1 MKYNVNF
8 SQIVSQL
15 VKVFKSEQTTR
26 DYNIEGEIFEG
37 MCGWCGVMSPVSRG
51 AFVKAF
57 GASVMLEAETKAREE
72 IQAAQDR
79 HNATRYHAHAIE
91 ADQLQG
97 VPAVGGF
104 FWAANSGMKCDDGRG
119 VFGEISALLW
129 CTEEDDE
136 HSRQEFAKLPARL
149 CQVREVFT
157 VSPEE
162 FDRPDLADE
171 LVTRHALQGGS
182 ASDDVDEGTTWQQL
196 ANDEEALATLYTF
209 GALVTDGTR
218 YYLIDTEGYSYSRYI
233 YVPLSWQDNLG
244 GIVKSERERIQARKE
259 AEARQ
264 EEEEKAARLSEYKN
278 RCTKWAHLMEDV
290 RPLEQKEAEAYEAYT
305 RTGWKRH
312 SLEGKAHTAAK
323 RATDAA
329 RKRNI
334 LAMCSAAFPG
344 VKFSVSVHR
353 GWGEDFRVTWQD
365 GPTEAEFKEVS
376 DLDLFASCWDTFDG
390 MTDCADIAHAEFTD
404 FSSFAMGDRCGGCV
418 KADREI
424 SEQTLAAVIAE
435 LVAVVPEYD
444 SRDTY
449 GYNRVQVT
457 AEQAAA
463 VAQRLG
469 MSVSALYSC
478 GYALAYDASADEIA
492 HRYCVRTSF
501 YKQQG
506 SPTDP
511 DPNRSKRGEKVHD
524 EANDDAPAD
533 GLELVEIPGGMAV
546 VGDARTTY
554 RNRREIKAHGGTWNK
569 TAQRWEAT
577 EPEKVVQLRAW
588 FAHDEQ
594 SAEATAEASTGAD
607 TEAGAPVEGQ
617 GVEATAEASTE
628 TGTPSEGQ
636 AWAIKA
642 EQVAE
647 IEHKPAPCP
656 ELPETDEHGER
667 IAWQYV
673 SNGGEQL
680 HEIRRHAD
688 GFYYIVWGIGA
699 EDGCSFDP
707 TRHKTHADALA
718 TLQHYRPQVEAVD
731 PQTTPAPANIKA
743 EAEEA
748 QESTNTAAPANIK
761 AEEGKAVEST
771 TEEAQEEADTE
782 ATIAEGRGWAKSEV
796 VACGSSHYSAC
807 EKSPNFEPSGVGSPS
822 VPSFPCWG
830 VFMFGD
836 VDGNSYEPQM
846 IKSFDSEAQAR
857 EWLRLCAD
865 CASALS
871 ADHILACTGGY
882 WVVWYDRDC
891 SGYYCQFVAHRADA
905 HDLSGAL
912 LRCESLHLRRRVHE
926 FKRKHIARQMAEEAA
941 PRA

>member
-1 MKYNVNF
+1 M
-8 SQIVSQL
+8 
-15 VKVFKSEQTTR
+15 
-26 DYNIEGEIFEG
+26 
-37 MCGWCGVMSPVSRG
+37 
-51 AFVKAF
+51 
-57 GASVMLEAETKAREE
+57 
-72 IQAAQDR
+72 
-79 HNATRYHAHAIE
+79 
-91 ADQLQG
+91 
-97 VPAVGGF
+97 
-104 FWAANSGMKCDDGRG
+104 
-119 VFGEISALLW
+119 
-129 CTEEDDE
+129 
-136 HSRQEFAKLPARL
+136 
-149 CQVREVFT
+149 FT

-162 FDRPDLADE
+162 FDRPELADE

-278 RCTKWAHLMEDV
+278 RCAKWAHLMEDV

-390 MTDCADIAHAEFTD
+390 MTDCADISYAEFTD

-449 GYNRVQVT
+449 GYNRVKVT

-463 VAQRLG
+463 VAQCLG

-501 YKQQG
+501 YKQQDN
-506 SPTDP
+506 PTDP
-511 DPNRSKRGEKVHD
+511 DPNRSKRSEKVQD

-533 GLELVEIPGGMAV
+533 GLALVEIPGGVAV

-577 EPEKVVQLRAW
+577 EPEKVAQLRAW
-588 FAHDEQ
+588 FAHTEQ
-594 SAEATAEASTGAD
+594 TAET
-607 TEAGAPVEGQ
+607 
-617 GVEATAEASTE
+617 TAR
-628 TGTPSEGQ
+628 TP
-636 AWAIKA
+636 
-642 EQVAE
+642 
-647 IEHKPAPCP
+647 
-656 ELPETDEHGER
+656 T
-667 IAWQYV
+667 
-673 SNGGEQL
+673 
-680 HEIRRHAD
+680 
-688 GFYYIVWGIGA
+688 
-699 EDGCSFDP
+699 
-707 TRHKTHADALA
+707 
-718 TLQHYRPQVEAVD
+718 
-731 PQTTPAPANIKA
+731 
-743 EAEEA
+743 
-748 QESTNTAAPANIK
+748 
-761 AEEGKAVEST
+761 
-771 TEEAQEEADTE
+771 EADTPRRGQGR
-782 ATIAEGRGWAKSEV
+782 AESKA
-796 VACGSSHYSAC
+796 VACRSPYYSVR
-807 EKSPNFEPSGVGSPS
+807 EKSPT
-822 VPSFPCWG
+822 
-830 VFMFGD
+830 
-836 VDGNSYEPQM
+836 
-846 IKSFDSEAQAR
+846 
-857 EWLRLCAD
+857 L
-865 CASALS
+865 ALP
-871 ADHILACTGGY
+871 G
-882 WVVWYDRDC
+882 
-891 SGYYCQFVAHRADA
+891 
-905 HDLSGAL
+905 LS
-912 LRCESLHLRRRVHE
+912 RRMG
-926 FKRKHIARQMAEEAA
+926 RQ
-941 PRA
+941 